1 MNSESVQYE
10 SYGKDTRKDR
20 RGERGAGSGGRV
32 GGWVWEE
39 EKEGGSVR
47 EGESMGEG
55 GLGRHGGRYGGRVKG
70 RVEGARGLGAE
81 V

>member
-1 MNSESVQYE
+1 MKVYSMSLTEKIY
-10 SYGKDTRKDR
+10 TRKER

-55 GLGRHGGRYGGRVKG
+55 GLGRHGGRYGGRCRRESEGKG
-70 RVEGARGLGAE
+70 RGS
-81 V
+81 